1 MRIATFNLESLDAP
15 VAPRARLLRPALER
29 LEADILCLQEVNG
42 QKVGGRRSLAALD
55 ELIAGTPY
63 AGFHRAVTHAASGAP
78 ADRHNLVT
86 LSRWPIAASRQVR
99 HDLLAPPS
107 MAHATAEPPDPT
119 PAEIRFE
126 RPLLVTEIAPGARAE
141 RLTVVNVHLRAPLAS
156 TIPGG
161 KLAPFAWRSVA
172 AWAEGFFHSGVK
184 RTGQALELRLLVD
197 ALFDAAPDPL
207 VLVAG
212 DFNAEDH
219 ETPVRLVAG
228 APEDTGNPEL
238 AARALVVLDRA
249 IERSRRYSVL
259 HHGRPQM
266 LDHMLASHRLLGR
279 FRGIEVQNE
288 ALGDEAVAWGKGVGA
303 AGSYHAALVAS
314 FADHGAVAGD

>member
-15 VAPRARLLRPALER
+15 VAPRASLLRPALER

-42 QKVGGRRSLAALD
+42 QKTGGRRTLAALD
-55 ELIAGTPY
+55 ELLAATPY
-63 AGFHRAVTHAASGAP
+63 SGFHRAVSQAASGGP

-86 LSRWPIAASRQVR
+86 LSRWPIAASRQVQ
-99 HDLLAPPS
+99 HDLLAPATVPQ
-107 MAHATAEPPDPT
+107 ATAEPPDPA
-119 PAEIRFE
+119 PVEIRFE
-126 RPLLVTEIAPGARAE
+126 RPLLVTEIDTTAG

-161 KLAPFAWRSVA
+161 KLGPFAWRSVA
-172 AWAEGFFHSGVK
+172 SWAEGFFHSGLK

-197 ALFDAAPDPL
+197 ALFDAEPDPL

-228 APEDTGNPEL
+228 APEDTGNPDL

-249 IERSRRYSVL
+249 IERSRRFSVV

-303 AGSYHAALVAS
+303 AGSYHAAIVAS
-314 FADHGAVAGD
+314 FAEHGAAASD

>member
-42 QKVGGRRSLAALD
+42 QKAGGRRTLAALD
-55 ELIAGTPY
+55 ELLAGTPY
-63 AGFHRAVTHAASGAP
+63 AAFHRAVTRAASGAP
-78 ADRHNLVT
+78 ADRHNLVS
-86 LSRWPIAASRQVR
+86 LSRWPIARSRQIQ
-99 HDLLAPPS
+99 HDLLAPPTVPR
-107 MAHATAEPPDPT
+107 ATAVPPDPS

-126 RPLLVTEIAPGARAE
+126 RPLLVTEIATASGP
-141 RLTVVNVHLRAPLAS
+141 LTVVNVHLRAPLAS

-172 AWAEGFFHSGVK
+172 AWAEGFFHSGLK

-197 ALFDAAPDPL
+197 ALFDAEPDPL

-228 APEDTGNPEL
+228 APEDTGNPDL

-249 IERSRRYSVL
+249 IDRSRRFSVM

-266 LDHMLASHRLLGR
+266 LDHMLASHRLLGL
-279 FRGIEVQNE
+279 FRGIEIQNE
-288 ALGDEAVAWGKGVGA
+288 ALGDEAVAWGKGIGA
-303 AGSYHAALVAS
+303 AGSYHAAIVAS
-314 FADHGAVAGD
+314 FADHGAAASD